1 MAIMLNNNH
10 NNSLIDNFI
19 NDAKS
24 GNTSTGRQEAKI
36 FLNIGYTS
44 QEKDADGNNIFI
56 SLPYGLALDTMPDI
70 RVSDRSQSSYA
81 DLQRKKNA
89 FKNGLLE
96 AISKMPAGTRQKI
109 KLEVEIYKV
118 SDTVDTTT
126 DTSELND
133 VLNNLF

>member
-1 MAIMLNNNH
+1 MAIMLNNNQ

-19 NDAKS
+19 NDNKS
-24 GNTSTGRQEAKI
+24 TVNSSRQEAKV

-44 QEKDADGNNIFI
+44 EEKDANGDNIFI
-56 SLPYGLALDTMPDI
+56 SLPYGLALDTMPNI

-89 FKNGLLE
+89 FKDALLQ
-96 AISKMPAGTRQKI
+96 AINNMPAGTRKRI

-118 SDTVDTTT
+118 SDAVAEDT
-126 DTSELND
+126 DTSELNK
-133 VLNNLF
+133 VMNNLF

>member
-1 MAIMLNNNH
+1 MAIMLNNNQ

-19 NDAKS
+19 NDNKS
-24 GNTSTGRQEAKI
+24 TVNSSRQEAKV

-44 QEKDADGNNIFI
+44 EEKDANGDNIFI
-56 SLPYGLALDTMPDI
+56 SLPYGLALDTMPNI

-89 FKNGLLE
+89 FKDALLQ
-96 AISKMPAGTRQKI
+96 AIANMPAGTRKKI

-118 SDTVDTTT
+118 SNAVAEDT
-126 DTSELND
+126 DTSELNK
-133 VLNNLF
+133 VMNNLF